1 MEPNELT
8 CPQCGLVNN
17 YLSEACA
24 QCGIIF
30 VKNSIMQAQAEEN
43 NTTMQAQVEEN
54 NTTMQAQVEEN
65 NTTMQAQAEQDE
77 QKRKAIEEAEAIL
90 RQSDPAAGN
99 DLANNETLTRP
110 DSAEDTIEMEIPG
123 ENQTFETQS
132 DAASADETQPEE
144 NQKPT
149 HHEIELEAIETSI
162 EMIDPNMD
170 AEELFLSEVKPG
182 KPAET
187 QKPEAI
193 EKPADSPTHPEK
205 AVGHSDKTM
214 KSDAIENEKKDREKD
229 DTALKQAE
237 AEPWATTQ
245 PQEDQKKIKSEE
257 AKSEVADPDKAGA
270 TELTKAKTAAAKVS
284 ELGST
289 EDKPNDTAQPAAK
302 DIHLEEK
309 QELTMVKDE
318 PVRDKAQTHADA
330 TIEMSGEPA
339 EENVPAKNLKVK
351 AQDGALKKQK
361 EIQVREAL
369 KKHRET
375 QAKTEALKKEK
386 AAQAKAAA
394 LKMKKLNRVNI
405 EALKKQKAAQAK
417 AEALKK
423 RKEAQAKAKAVK
435 NQKTAQARAEALKK
449 QKEAQD
455 IAEASAQ
462 EMQVASSGV
471 QEAVSQ
477 KSGESLNTHEKL
489 LGLLKRY
496 KGKAIGINYDNST
509 EIKEAQLIEANEE
522 FFSVIVKDKKLQYS
536 YPLKSILTIIEGQEG
551 VETGQDDKKS
561 KFDAVIKVY
570 PLVSF

>member
-30 VKNSIMQAQAEEN
+30 VKNSIMQAQA
-43 NTTMQAQVEEN
+43 EEN

-270 TELTKAKTAAAKVS
+270 TELTKAKTAAAEVS